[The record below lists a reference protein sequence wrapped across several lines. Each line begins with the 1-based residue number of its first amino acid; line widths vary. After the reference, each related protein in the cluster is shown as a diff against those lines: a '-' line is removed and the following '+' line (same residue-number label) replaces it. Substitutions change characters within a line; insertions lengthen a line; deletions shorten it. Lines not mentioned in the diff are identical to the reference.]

1 MKSFLWPR
9 WSLAALL
16 FFASPAAFAQRLT
29 PASPSSTIA
38 PSEPSSI
45 SVRTQLVSLT
55 VAVLDKRGRHF
66 TGLDK
71 ASFTVFEDG
80 IAQEISFFGI
90 DDGAA
95 TVAVV
100 FDLSGSMGGAK
111 IRRAR
116 EALAR
121 FVQTG
126 HQDDEYSLVGFN
138 EQAKLLLER
147 SRAGASLPDLIA
159 SVKPRGATALYDAV
173 ALGLAQVA
181 RGAWSKR
188 ALIVISDG
196 EDNRSRLSFKAL
208 KQMTAEA
215 GALVYGIVIK
225 DWLSHPISDS
235 LPELSA
241 ISGGLAFFPTDAEEI
256 AAAFE
261 RIAVD
266 LRQRYSIGYTPTE
279 FSADG
284 RWRKLKVK
292 VTAPTNAPRLSVL
305 TRKGYFADNRDANSQ
320 ERKTAN
326 E

>member
-1 MKSFLWPR
+1 MKSFLWPM
-9 WSLAALL
+9 WLLAALL
-16 FFASPAAFAQRLT
+16 SVESPAVLAQKLT
-29 PASPSSTIA
+29 PAPTTNA

-45 SVRTQLVSLT
+45 SVRTHLVSLT

-71 ASFTVFEDG
+71 NSFTVFENS

-90 DDGAA
+90 DDGPA

-126 HQDDEYSLVGFN
+126 HRDDEYSLVGFN
-138 EQAKLLLER
+138 EQVKLLLER
-147 SRAGASLPDLIA
+147 SRAGESLPDLVA
-159 SVKPRGATALYDAV
+159 SVKPRGGTALYDAV

-208 KQMTAEA
+208 KQMTAE
-215 GALVYGIVIK
+215 GDALIYSIVIK
-225 DWLSHPISDS
+225 DWLTRPTSDS
-235 LPELSA
+235 LPELA
-241 ISGGLAFFPTDAEEI
+241 EATGGLAFFPADAEEI
-256 AAAFE
+256 AEAFE

-266 LRQRYSIGYTPTE
+266 LRQRYSIGYAPAD

-284 RWRKLKVK
+284 RWRKLKVNI
-292 VTAPTNAPRLSVL
+292 TPPPNAPRLSVL
-305 TRKGYFADNRDANSQ
+305 TRKGYFADNTEAKLQ
-320 ERKTAN
+320 ESKTAN